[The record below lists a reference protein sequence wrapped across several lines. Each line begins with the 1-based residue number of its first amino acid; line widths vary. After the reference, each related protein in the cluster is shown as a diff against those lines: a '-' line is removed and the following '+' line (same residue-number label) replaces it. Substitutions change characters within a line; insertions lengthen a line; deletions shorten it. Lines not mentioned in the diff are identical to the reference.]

1 MDLKCDNLCFYLAFG
16 YSNLDFVLCKFSGW
30 IMLLNTTVINNCECL
45 QPLLII
51 ASVNKTVF
59 FFLITVE

>member
-1 MDLKCDNLCFYLAFG
+1 
-16 YSNLDFVLCKFSGW
+16 
-30 IMLLNTTVINNCECL
+30 MLLNTTVINNCECL

-51 ASVNKTVF
+51 VSVNKTVF